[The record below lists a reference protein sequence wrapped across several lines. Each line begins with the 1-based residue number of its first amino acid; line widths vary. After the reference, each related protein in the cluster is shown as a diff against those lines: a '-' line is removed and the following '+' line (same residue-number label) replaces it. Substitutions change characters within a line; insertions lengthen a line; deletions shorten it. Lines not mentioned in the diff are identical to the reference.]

1 MLLVPFCSEQKKGSL
16 PAEEKK
22 DMEEMQRNILKRKAQ
37 LHEIEQTLPQKNS
50 AYLKVSESNIHLSNC
65 ITPPLLCVCVC
76 IRVETRNRAEIAS
89 GKSAQMERWSV
100 VISYRPQV

>member
-1 MLLVPFCSEQKKGSL
+1 MMGRVHLCNRYIQCFSCLSSEQKKGSL

-65 ITPPLLCVCVC
+65 ITPPFVCVCVFGW
-76 IRVETRNRAEIAS
+76 RQEIA
-89 GKSAQMERWSV
+89 R
-100 VISYRPQV
+100 R